1 MSVCELSPFCSGGA
15 GNSIGLRLKEFR
27 PPKQGH
33 VLMFSRSFL
42 RSQTVTFNHHS
53 HYPTSL
59 SSSVSLAYPT
69 SLPQFVVMTGDS
81 HLSPLT

>member
-1 MSVCELSPFCSGGA
+1 MCELCLFNLGGA

-53 HYPTSL
+53 DFFKYL
-59 SSSVSLAYPT
+59 NGSV
-69 SLPQFVVMTGDS
+69 
-81 HLSPLT
+81 